1 MAVAG
6 VKISW
11 NSPDL
16 DRLRKDLI
24 ALADPRAN
32 AEVLKDALRK
42 AIKPPLER
50 LKQITPIGPTGN
62 LRRAVSSKVK
72 AYPNDG
78 GAVGLVGYERA
89 GKSKSASAQG
99 GTVRAGKD
107 RAFHQWWLEFGTKQ
121 RLVTKFSNKPYQRSS
136 PKADFTR
143 VRLGNRETVRGRGLV
158 HWVSG
163 QNSYIASS
171 FNRLGP
177 FKMVTTPD
185 GRVETDPAYPKAFFK
200 KSETPIVIQPTPAG
214 GVAGVP
220 PVRSAFE
227 STQPQV
233 AEILTR
239 ELRISLQR
247 AWDALTVRDTGSIT
261 GV

>member
-16 DRLRKDLI
+16 DQLRKDLA
-24 ALADPRAN
+24 ALADPRTN

-42 AIKPPLER
+42 AIKPPLDR
-50 LKQITPIGPTGN
+50 LRQITPIGPTGN

-72 AYPNDG
+72 SYPNG
-78 GAVGLVGYERA
+78 GAVGLVGYERS
-89 GKSKSASAQG
+89 GKGASASAQG

-107 RAFHQWWLEFGTKQ
+107 RAFHQWWLEFGTQ
-121 RLVTKFSNKPYQRSS
+121 PRHISKFSNKPYQRTS
-136 PKADFTR
+136 PQSDFTR
-143 VRLGNRETVRGRGLV
+143 VRMGIRETVRGRGVV

-177 FKMVTTPD
+177 FKMVKTPD
-185 GRVETDPAYPKAFFK
+185 GRVETDPPYPNAFFK
-200 KSETPIVIQPTPAG
+200 KSKTPIVIPPTPAG